1 MNLPKNIKLSNAIL
15 SLCPNSV
22 FSIVNNNYAS
32 IVWEETNNE
41 PLPTFEEVNNK
52 LDELKLLLPMEK
64 LREERDKKLFD
75 TDYRIVADFPYP
87 SEEVK
92 QTWVTYRQALRDLPS
107 TATPQLDENGFL
119 TNVTWPTP
127 PS

>member
-22 FSIVNNNYAS
+22 FSIVNNNYDS
-32 IVWEETNNE
+32 IVWEETNTE
-41 PLPTFEEVNNK
+41 PKPTLEEVNNK

-92 QTWVTYRQALRDLPS
+92 QAWITYRQELRDLPANS
-107 TATPQLDENGFL
+107 TPSLDENGNL
-119 TNVTWPTP
+119 TNVTWPIP